1 MSAIASG
8 TEGASAV
15 PDRASERAIVTEQ
28 NITYITGVRT
38 ANLAGIRGI
47 SHAEKS
53 YHSIWKSS
61 LMSRRCTLQGG
72 VMTAIW
78 ARREVFLVE
87 RGQRGRGRK
96 F

>member
-1 MSAIASG
+1 MQFQ
-8 TEGASAV
+8 TQ
-15 PDRASERAIVTEQ
+15 RASERAIVTEQ
-28 NITYITGVRT
+28 NITYIMGVRT

-61 LMSRRCTLQGG
+61 LMSRRCTLQRGG
-72 VMTAIW
+72 VMTGIW

-87 RGQRGRGRK
+87 RGQLGKGRK
-96 F
+96 IY